1 MPGTKPN
8 CTSKCPQNYYADPI
22 DRTCKVATDC
32 PTTPVRYYADD
43 TTNLCVTDC
52 PPNYYTDPA
61 SSRCVVFCSINYFS
75 D

>member
-43 TTNLCVTDC
+43 TTRTCEEC
-52 PPNYYTDPA
+52 PLYCAECLHN
-61 SSRCVVFCSINYFS
+61 SCEECE
-75 D
+75 